1 MQPMTITAFARRFG
15 LSRATLLYYDRI
27 GLLTPAQHSTA
38 GYRLYGEREVA
49 RMSRIAAFREAGIP
63 LKSIQTILDGEDP
76 GLLETALE
84 NRLSALNQEIAQL
97 RSQQT
102 LVAELL
108 QRKNA
113 DTGERQ
119 VDVQRWVAMLEEAG
133 VDADG
138 RLRWHQAF
146 ERDAP
151 EAHQAFLQSLGLD
164 EAEIS
169 EIRQRSRQPT
179 PTENRDTKN
188 SRSSSAGN
196 QPVG

>member
-1 MQPMTITAFARRFG
+1 MTITAFARRFG

-27 GLLTPAQHSTA
+27 GLLTPGQHSTA
-38 GYRLYGEREVA
+38 GYRLYGEREVM

-63 LKSIQTILDGEDP
+63 LKSVRAILEGEDP

-84 NRLSALNQEIAQL
+84 KRLTVLNREIAQL
-97 RSQQT
+97 RSQQA

-108 QRKNA
+108 QRKSG
-113 DTGERQ
+113 DSGERQ
-119 VDVQRWVAMLEEAG
+119 VDVQQWVAMLEEAG
-133 VDADG
+133 VDAAG

-164 EAEIS
+164 EAEIR
-169 EIRQRSRQPT
+169 EIRQRSGQQTLPAVPR
-179 PTENRDTKN
+179 R
-188 SRSSSAGN
+188 
-196 QPVG
+196 